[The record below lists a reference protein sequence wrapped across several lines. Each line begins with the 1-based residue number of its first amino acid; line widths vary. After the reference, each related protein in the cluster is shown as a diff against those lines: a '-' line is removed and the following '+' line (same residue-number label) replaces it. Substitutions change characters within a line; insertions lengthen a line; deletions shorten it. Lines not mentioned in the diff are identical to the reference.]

1 MTTGRINQVCQVL
14 PRHHSAAA
22 RALTLWSSVAKVR
35 WFTSHK
41 NSSWNKSSSAKLEEL
56 TTWHPQAEPWTIT
69 KGECQDSSCRLAHQ
83 CVLSSSCTV
92 PREFQWPQRNS
103 SATLRENAFVPKLIP
118 LAAGYLKQAPAAM
131 QWVVCQW
138 RVAPP
143 IEYVGRSAL
152 HTKSLLQP
160 AVAKIE
166 KVKSKVIRFSNYGVF
181 SLFAALFC
189 IANWFY
195 NFVLSRK

>member
-160 AVAKIE
+160 AVEKSRKHETRKLDFLKIC
-166 KVKSKVIRFSNYGVF
+166 VF
-181 SLFAALFC
+181 SLFATLRYIENRFC
-189 IANWFY
+189 
-195 NFVLSRK
+195 NFALSRN

>member
-160 AVAKIE
+160 AVEKSRKHETRKLDFSKIC
-166 KVKSKVIRFSNYGVF
+166 VF
-181 SLFAALFC
+181 SLFAILQYIENRSYSFA
-189 IANWFY
+189 
-195 NFVLSRK
+195 LSRN